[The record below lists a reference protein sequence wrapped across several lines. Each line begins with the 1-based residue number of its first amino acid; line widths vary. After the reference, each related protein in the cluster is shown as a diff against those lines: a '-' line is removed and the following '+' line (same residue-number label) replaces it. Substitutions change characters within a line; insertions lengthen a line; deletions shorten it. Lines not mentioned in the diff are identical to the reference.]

1 MQAAILSGGKG
12 TRLSEVSGGLPKPLV
27 EVNGRA
33 LLGRQLDLLKASGC
47 TEALVLAGHGAEAVA
62 AYVGDGSEW
71 GMRVVCIAEEA
82 ALGTAGAVRAVIDRL
97 EPQFLVLYAD
107 TLLDVDLGRFRAAH
121 REGAAATLFLHPND
135 HPHDSDLVELGTDGR
150 VKAFHPYPHPEGAEL
165 PNQVN
170 AALYVLDRDALAGID
185 GLPERPDFGKHVFP
199 RMLEQGMDI
208 FGYVS
213 PEYIKDAG
221 TPKRLAKVARDLAS
235 GRVAARSLRQ
245 PQPAVFI
252 DRDGVLNVEKN
263 RISRPEDLVLI
274 PGAATGVARLN
285 DSDYRTAVV
294 TNQPV
299 VARGDCTPDD
309 LRRIHA
315 RLDTLLGREGAYVDA
330 LYACPHH
337 PDGGFPG
344 EVAELKIVCDC
355 RKPAPGLVRQAA
367 VDLNVDLP
375 GSWMIGDSTVDMELA
390 RTVGLRSILV
400 RTGHAGRD
408 RQHPVMPDFVASDL
422 DAAVDI
428 ILEGWPAVR
437 GRAGNLAQTLGPAV
451 RVVLLG
457 GAARSGKSTFAGALA
472 IAFRAIGRPA
482 SVLSLDHWIKAAG
495 DRGDGVL
502 GRYDLAEAARAVQ
515 DLLAGRVVTAPA
527 YDPLERRSA
536 PDAHLFELQP
546 DATLIIEGVP
556 ALVSPAL
563 GELADVRLHLG
574 THEETRKSRFF
585 REYERRGFASAEI
598 TDLYASR
605 NLDELPVVTRGSV
618 SADHLIET

>member
-47 TEALVLAGHGAEAVA
+47 TEALVLAGHGADAVA

-71 GMRVVCIAEEA
+71 GMRVICIAEEA
-82 ALGTAGAVRAVIDRL
+82 ALGTAGAVRAVIERL

-107 TLLDVDLGRFRAAH
+107 TLLDVDLRRFQAAH
-121 REGAAATLFLHPND
+121 RPGAAATLFLHPND

-170 AALYVLDRDALAGID
+170 AALYVLDRDALAGLD
-185 GLPERPDFGKHVFP
+185 GLRERPDFGKHVFP
-199 RMLEQGMDI
+199 RMLEQGMEI

-221 TPKRLAKVARDLAS
+221 TPKRLAKVSRDLAS
-235 GRVAARSLRQ
+235 GRVAARSLRD

-274 PGAATGVARLN
+274 PGAAAGVARLN
-285 DSDYRTAVV
+285 DSDYRTAIV

-309 LRRIHA
+309 LLRIHA
-315 RLDTLLGREGAYVDA
+315 RLDTLLGHDGAYVDA

-337 PDGGFPG
+337 PDRGFPG

-355 RKPAPGLVRQAA
+355 RKPAPGLVRQATA
-367 VDLNVDLP
+367 DLNVDLSR
-375 GSWMIGDSTVDMELA
+375 SWMIGDSTVDMELA
-390 RTVGLRSILV
+390 RTVGLRSVLV

-408 RQHPVMPDFVASDL
+408 RRHSMLPDVIVSDL
-422 DAAVDI
+422 GAAADL
-428 ILEGWPAVR
+428 ILDGWPSVR
-437 GRAGNLAQTLGPAV
+437 EQAGALARTLDPATL
-451 RVVLLG
+451 VVLLG

-472 IAFRAIGRPA
+472 FALRALGRPA

-495 DRGDGVL
+495 DRGDDVL
-502 GRYDLAEAARAVQ
+502 SRYDLAAATQAVR
-515 DLLAGRVVTAPA
+515 DLLAGKVVSAPA
-527 YDPLERRSA
+527 YDPLERTST

-546 DATLIIEGVP
+546 GAMLIIEGVP
-556 ALVSPAL
+556 ALVSPSL
-563 GELADVRLHLG
+563 GDMADVRLHLG
-574 THEETRKSRFF
+574 TLEETRKSRFF
-585 REYERRGFASAEI
+585 KEYERRGFSSAEI
-598 TDLYASR
+598 ADLYASR
-605 NLDELPVVTRGSV
+605 NLDELPVVTRGSA
-618 SADHLIET
+618 SADHVIET

>member
-12 TRLSEVSGGLPKPLV
+12 TRLSDVSGGLPKPLV

-33 LLGRQLDLLKASGC
+33 LLGRQLDLLQASGC
-47 TEALVLAGHGAEAVA
+47 TEALVLAGHGADAVA
-62 AYVGDGSEW
+62 AYIGDGSEW

-82 ALGTAGAVRAVIDRL
+82 ALGTAGAVRAVIGRL

-107 TLLDVDLGRFRAAH
+107 TLLDVDLRRFREAH
-121 REGAAATLFLHPND
+121 RPGTAATIFLHPND
-135 HPHDSDLVELGTDGR
+135 HPYDSDLVELGTDGR

-170 AALYVLDRDALAGID
+170 AALYVLDRDALARLD
-185 GLPERPDFGKHVFP
+185 GLRERPDFGKHVFP
-199 RMLEQGMDI
+199 RMLEQGMEI

-221 TPKRLAKVARDLAS
+221 TPKRLAKVSRDLAS
-235 GRVAARSLRQ
+235 GRVAARSLRRS
-245 PQPAVFI
+245 QPAVFI

-274 PGAATGVARLN
+274 PGAAAAVARLN
-285 DSDYRTAVV
+285 DSDYRTAIV

-315 RLDTLLGREGAYVDA
+315 RLDTLLGHDGAYVDA

-337 PDGGFPG
+337 PDRGFRG

-355 RKPAPGLVRQAA
+355 RKPAPGLVRQAT
-367 VDLNVDLP
+367 VDLNVDLSN
-375 GSWMIGDSTVDMELA
+375 SWIIGDSTVDMELA
-390 RTVGLRSILV
+390 RTVGIRSILV
-400 RTGHAGRD
+400 RTGHGGRD
-408 RQHPVMPDFVASDL
+408 RRHSMLPDVI
-422 DAAVDI
+422 V
-428 ILEGWPAVR
+428 P
-437 GRAGNLAQTLGPAV
+437 NLAAAAEFILDSWPLVRKRAEALAATLDPAG

-472 IAFRAIGRPA
+472 FALRGMGRPA

-495 DRGDGVL
+495 DRGDDVL
-502 GRYDLAEAARAVQ
+502 GRYDLAAAARAVRA
-515 DLLAGRVVTAPA
+515 LLAGKIVSAPA
-527 YDPLERRSA
+527 YDPLERTST
-536 PDAHLFELQP
+536 PDAHLLELKP
-546 DATLIIEGVP
+546 GSVLIIEGVP
-556 ALVSPAL
+556 ALASSDL
-563 GELADVRLHLG
+563 EELADVRLHLS
-574 THEETRKSRFF
+574 TPEETRKARFF
-585 REYERRGFASAEI
+585 KEYERRGFRAPEI
-598 TDLYASR
+598 ADLYSRR
-605 NLDELPVVTRGSV
+605 NLDELPLVTRGSA
-618 SADHLIET
+618 SADQLIEI